1 MESLTAGSRRS
12 CWALWLGGV
21 FWLVGLWLCLALPG
35 QADAPGQTPHQETH
49 DGARP
54 PQEDANAGAKGPA
67 QADGAQAD
75 RAQAGGARAGGA
87 QADRAQADGAQ
98 ADRAENDAQ
107 APRQRP
113 GERNLRV
120 QRIMAARQRMMLARQ
135 RGRRANLRAALAGEG
150 AETVQENVFFPPD
163 RETLQLLTKAQELL
177 EAKRFAEA
185 VKFLGKI
192 LTQSEDHF
200 FQPEK
205 DQPIYRSLKAEAQRL
220 IGSMP
225 PAGREAYELEYGAV
239 ARQALQRA
247 AASGDLSGLADVSR
261 QYFHTQ
267 AGYEATYLLALA
279 NLDLGQPLAAALCLK
294 RLQESPAAERL
305 EPGLSFLLALCWQR
319 AGVPASAAA
328 VLLDLRQRFPR
339 GILTVAGQRVRM
351 DALPEA
357 NDRQAVEGALAWLES
372 MAGKPDASPLD
383 AARGNWV
390 LYRGS
395 PSRNAAN
402 AGGMPLLN
410 HRWAVP
416 VVNDPF
422 AQEELARL
430 AQSDTDQG
438 AASLPAFQPLAV
450 GGWVL
455 MRSLTGL
462 EAVDFR
468 TGKRVWAGGVD
479 ESVRQLLDS
488 AAPSS
493 LWANNPSLSQW
504 LADRVWRDM
513 VYGQISCDGQ
523 HVYCVE
529 DLGVSFVSP
538 GQTAMVLANG
548 RLLAQPT
555 GPKPYNRLA
564 AYELATE
571 GKLKWELGSQ
581 PMEGG
586 LPLAGAFFLGP
597 PLPLAG
603 RLYALAELKGEVRL
617 IAIDAQKGTVEWT
630 QQLASLATSILEDP
644 LRRNT
649 GATPSYAD
657 GVLVCPTAVG
667 AVVGVDLTTRS
678 LLWGY
683 QYPQEAQTDYSRA
696 VALKL
701 RASGMLLEDPS
712 ANHRWVDSTATLAEG
727 KVLLTPA
734 ESTELHCLDLV
745 QGSLMWKRPREDGL
759 YIGCVHDGRVLVVGR
774 TALRALRLAT
784 GEPLWAGESVPLPS
798 GATPSGRGFFNGELY
813 FLPLSSGEVAAIRV
827 RDGAIVARARS
838 RTGSIPG
845 NLICYQGAVI
855 SQGVQRLECFFQ
867 IEDLRRQVA
876 ADLAEHPEDPAALA
890 RQGELLLDEGQHAA
904 AIDHLRRSYALRA
917 DPHTRGLLVDALTEA
932 LASDFEHHRGV
943 VEELARLATDP
954 QEQSRYL
961 RVVGMGLQRVGEFWP
976 AFETYLKLLEVTAA
990 QAELE
995 RIDASLAVRRD
1006 RWVQAR
1012 LAELRSAAD
1021 EQARQQIDAAIAARL
1036 AAAQTSAE
1044 PSELARFLRHFG
1056 FHPAADEARVA
1067 LATRLV
1073 EAGRLLEAEI
1083 LLEQVDLAADSN
1095 AARAAT
1101 ARLAL
1106 LLRDAGRIEES
1117 ARFYKRLAG
1126 PLAKLECL
1134 PGQTG
1139 QAIVDELAPQH
1150 GIRALLAG
1158 RDPYP
1163 RGKVEQRDG
1172 PGQQG
1177 SAFPLFPVEVRGQR
1191 SSFLAHSTIYLEH
1204 NQHVL
1209 VARDAQGRERWRL
1222 GLRDR
1227 SDMIFLGNQ
1236 LTQLQGTGH
1245 LLLVSLGVELVA
1257 VDALGTPGDPRPRI
1271 VWRQELAD
1279 ASTLATA
1286 RQFGFQQR
1294 MLNVAGRLPRM
1305 IITDNLGRPLGSPG
1319 TATPHYV
1326 CYQRAR
1332 QVIAVD
1338 PLSGDL
1344 LWQRSDLPAGCDII
1358 GDRYFVFVT
1367 PPGGGE
1373 TVVLDALDGRE
1384 VARRSLPPAESR
1396 SIVQGR
1402 ELVTWTNEGRW
1413 ILRRLDAWTGQHLW
1427 ERQFHANSR
1436 VWAVEDEA
1444 VGVLEQGRRF
1454 VLVDAATG
1462 QLLVDAEV
1470 EAGPNLIDLFVLRSP
1485 THDLLLLNHAPQNQ
1499 NNKTFQPVPYQAW
1512 GIPLLNGRIYGF
1524 ERKDNEQVRA
1534 AAWVT
1539 NIKNQGMLLTQ
1550 PPALPV
1556 LVFATSVWEQVNGRQ
1571 QPSGMA
1577 TCLDKRTGR
1586 FIYEQQTAGQLQSVE
1601 CVGDPEKGRV
1611 TVRTLRASAVLTFTD
1626 EPWPAAGQAPAG
1638 NPAPQNKPAPPQGGN
1653 EQEPLDAEAADD
1665 TSDDADD
1672 DATDD
1677 ADDDASDHAEDDAA
1691 DDADADATDDA
1702 DGAASDEADDHA
1714 FDDTSDDTSDDIDDD
1729 ASDDVDDQGTQD

>member
-1 MESLTAGSRRS
+1 MVMLTALRRTS
-12 CWALWLGGV
+12 LCALGLGIA
-21 FWLVGLWLCLALPG
+21 LAAGLLLARPGLADDAG
-35 QADAPGQTPHQETH
+35 QAQRQPVDNPGTHQEAAADNAAAHAQNQPAHDQPAQDRAAGDQQAQDQPAQDAP
-49 DGARP
+49 
-54 PQEDANAGAKGPA
+54 
-67 QADGAQAD
+67 
-75 RAQAGGARAGGA
+75 
-87 QADRAQADGAQ
+87 
-98 ADRAENDAQ
+98 
-107 APRQRP
+107 
-113 GERNLRV
+113 
-120 QRIMAARQRMMLARQ
+120 ARQQAQQRLLRRARMMQQMMLARQ
-135 RGRRANLRAALAGEG
+135 RGRRAILRQAPDGTG
-150 AETVQENVFFPPD
+150 AEVYQENVFFPPD
-163 RETLQLLTKAQELL
+163 RETLQLLTRSQELL

-192 LTQSEDHF
+192 LAQSEDHF
-200 FQPEK
+200 FQPDK
-205 DQPIYRSLKAEAQRL
+205 DQPIFRSLKAEAQRL

-225 PAGREAYELEYGAV
+225 AAGREAYELEYGAV

-247 AASGDLSGLADVSR
+247 AAAGDLAGLADVSR

-279 NLDLGQPLAAALCLK
+279 NLDRSQPLAAALCLK
-294 RLQESPAAERL
+294 RLQESPAASRL
-305 EPGLSFLLALCWQR
+305 DPSLSFLLAVCWQR
-319 AGVPASAAA
+319 AGAPASAAA
-328 VLLDLRQRFPR
+328 VLLDLRKRLPESALS
-339 GILTVAGQRVRM
+339 IAGRRVPL
-351 DALPEA
+351 AVLPEA
-357 NDRQAVEGALAWLES
+357 DGPDAAEQAIAWLES
-372 MAGKPDASPLD
+372 VAGTSAAIPLD
-383 AARGNWV
+383 APRENWV
-390 LYRGS
+390 LFRGS
-395 PSRNAAN
+395 PARNAASP
-402 AGGMPLLN
+402 GGMPLLN

-430 AQSDTDQG
+430 AQADADQG
-438 AASLPAFQPLAV
+438 AASLPALQPLAV

-488 AAPSS
+488 ATPSS
-493 LWANNPSLSQW
+493 LWANNPPLSQW
-504 LADRVWRDM
+504 LADRLWRDM
-513 VYGQISCDGQ
+513 VYGQMACDGQ
-523 HVYCVE
+523 NVYCVE
-529 DLGVSFVSP
+529 DLGVSFFSP
-538 GQTAMVLANG
+538 GQTSMVLANG

-603 RLYALAELKGEVRL
+603 RLYVLAEMKGEIRL
-617 IAIDAQKGTVEWT
+617 AAIDAQTGSVEWT
-630 QQLASLATSILEDP
+630 QQLASLTTSILEDP

-683 QYPQEAQTDYSRA
+683 QYPQEAHADYSRA

-701 RASGMLLEDPS
+701 RAAGMLLEDMT
-712 ANHRWVDSTATLAEG
+712 ANHRWVDATATLAEG

-734 ESTELHCLDLV
+734 ESNELHCLDLV
-745 QGSLMWKRPREDGL
+745 QGSLIWKRPRDDGM
-759 YIGCVHDGRVLVVGR
+759 YIGCVHEGRVLVVGR
-774 TALRALRLAT
+774 ASLRALDLAT
-784 GEPLWAGESVPLPS
+784 GEPVWTPDSVPLPS
-798 GATPSGRGFFNGELY
+798 GAMPSGRGFFNGELY
-813 FLPLSSGEVAAIRV
+813 FLPLSSGEVAAVRV
-827 RDGAIVARARS
+827 RDGMIIARARS
-838 RTGSIPG
+838 RTGSVPG
-845 NLICYQGAVI
+845 NLVCYQGAVI
-855 SQGVQRLECFFQ
+855 SQGPRALECFFQ

-876 ADLAEHPEDPAALA
+876 ADLAEHPDDPAALA
-890 RQGELLLDEGQHAA
+890 RQGELLLDEGQHAQ
-904 AIDHLRRSYALRA
+904 AIEHLRRSYALRP
-917 DPHTRGLLVDALTEA
+917 DPHTRGLLVDALTEG
-932 LASDFEHHRGV
+932 LASDFAQHRGAV
-943 VEELARLATDP
+943 AELASLATEP
-954 QEQSRYL
+954 EEQTRYL
-961 RVVGMGLQRVGEFWP
+961 RVVGLGLQRAGEFWP

-990 QAELE
+990 PSELE
-995 RIDASLAVRRD
+995 RIDASLSVRRD

-1012 LAELRSAAD
+1012 LAELRVAAD
-1021 EQARQQIDAAIAARL
+1021 EQARQQIDRAIEARL
-1036 AAAQTSAE
+1036 AAALAAAE
-1044 PSELARFLRHFG
+1044 TDALARFVRHFG

-1067 LATRLV
+1067 LAARRAD
-1073 EAGRLLEAEI
+1073 AGRLLEAEI
-1083 LLEQVDLAADSN
+1083 LLEQVDLAADGP

-1106 LLRDAGRIEES
+1106 LLHAAGRAEEA
-1117 ARFYKRLAG
+1117 ARFCKRLAG
-1126 PLAKLECL
+1126 PLANLECL
-1134 PGQTG
+1134 PGRTG
-1139 QAIVDELAPQH
+1139 RAILDELAPNDRL
-1150 GIRALLAG
+1150 RAVLAG

-1163 RGKVEQRDG
+1163 RGKVERQDG

-1177 SAFPLFPVEVRGQR
+1177 SAFPLFPVEVRGER
-1191 SSFLAHSTIYLEH
+1191 SSFLAHSTVYLEH

-1209 VARDAQGRERWRL
+1209 VARDSQGRERWRL

-1236 LTQLQGTGH
+1236 LTQLQGAGH

-1257 VDALGTPGDPRPRI
+1257 IDALGVPGDPRPRV
-1271 VWRQELAD
+1271 VWRHDLAD
-1279 ASTLATA
+1279 ANTLATA

-1305 IITDNLGRPLGSPG
+1305 IITDNLGRPLGSAG
-1319 TATPHYV
+1319 AATPHYV

-1338 PLSGDL
+1338 PLSGET
-1344 LWQRSDLPAGCDII
+1344 LWQRSDLPAGSEII
-1358 GDRYFVFVT
+1358 GDRGLVFVT

-1384 VARRSLPPAESR
+1384 LARRSLPAPESR

-1413 ILRRLDAWTGQHLW
+1413 VLRRTDAWTGQHVW

-1436 VWAVEDEA
+1436 VWAVEDQA

-1454 VLVDAATG
+1454 VLLDAATG
-1462 QLLVDAEV
+1462 QVLVDAEV

-1512 GIPLLNGRIYGF
+1512 GIPLLNGRVYGF
-1524 ERKDNEQVRA
+1524 ERRPNEQIRA
-1534 AAWVT
+1534 ASWVAHV
-1539 NIKNQGMLLTQ
+1539 KNQGMLLTQ
-1550 PPALPV
+1550 PAGLPV

-1571 QPSGMA
+1571 QPSGIA

-1586 FIYEQQTAGQLQSVE
+1586 FVYEQQTAGQLQSVE
-1601 CVGDPEKGRV
+1601 CVGDPEAGRV
-1611 TVRTLRASAVLTFTD
+1611 TVRTLRASTVLTFTD
-1626 EPWPAAGQAPAG
+1626 EPWPAADADAPGQGAATERE
-1638 NPAPQNKPAPPQGGN
+1638 PAPGQGRN
-1653 EQEPLDAEAADD
+1653 EQKSMDPR
-1665 TSDDADD
+1665 
-1672 DATDD
+1672 
-1677 ADDDASDHAEDDAA
+1677 ASE
-1691 DDADADATDDA
+1691 DADADESDVDESDEDESDEDDW
-1702 DGAASDEADDHA
+1702 DEDESDEDDWDEDDSDEDDSDEDEFDDEADDEP
-1714 FDDTSDDTSDDIDDD
+1714 
-1729 ASDDVDDQGTQD
+1729 

>member
-1 MESLTAGSRRS
+1 MVMQTALRRTSLCAIGLGIAIAAGLLSAAGPGMADGPDESQRQAVDSASTPQAAAG
-12 CWALWLGGV
+12 G
-21 FWLVGLWLCLALPG
+21 
-35 QADAPGQTPHQETH
+35 
-49 DGARP
+49 
-54 PQEDANAGAKGPA
+54 NAPA
-67 QADGAQAD
+67 QGGDPPTQERPAQDQAAREQQGQD
-75 RAQAGGARAGGA
+75 QQAQEPRAQQPAQQRLVRRA
-87 QADRAQADGAQ
+87 
-98 ADRAENDAQ
+98 
-107 APRQRP
+107 
-113 GERNLRV
+113 LMV
-120 QRIMAARQRMMLARQ
+120 QKMMLARQ
-135 RGRRANLRAALAGEG
+135 LGRRAILRQAPDDTG
-150 AETVQENVFFPPD
+150 AEVYQENVFFPPD
-163 RETLQLLTKAQELL
+163 RETLQLLTRAQELL
-177 EAKRFAEA
+177 QSKRFSEA
-185 VKFLGKI
+185 VKFLGRI

-200 FQPEK
+200 FQPDK
-205 DQPIYRSLKAEAQRL
+205 DQPIFRSLKAEAQRL

-225 PAGREAYELEYGAV
+225 VAGREAYELEYGAV
-239 ARQALQRA
+239 ARQALQRSA
-247 AASGDLSGLADVSR
+247 AAGDLAGLADVSR

-279 NLDLGQPLAAALCLK
+279 NLDRSQPLAAALCLK
-294 RLQESPAAERL
+294 RLQESPAASRL
-305 EPGLSFLLALCWQR
+305 DPGLSFLLAVCWQR
-319 AGVPASAAA
+319 AGVPANAAS
-328 VLLDLRQRFPR
+328 VLLDLRQRLPESVFS
-339 GILTVAGQRVRM
+339 VAGRRVPV
-351 DALPEA
+351 AVLPEA
-357 NDRQAVEGALAWLES
+357 NVRDAAAQAIAWLES
-372 MAGKPDASPLD
+372 VAGTPAAVPLD
-383 AARGNWV
+383 APRDNW
-390 LYRGS
+390 LLFRGS
-395 PSRNAAN
+395 PTRNAASP
-402 AGGMPLLN
+402 GGMPLLN

-430 AQSDTDQG
+430 AQGGADQG
-438 AASLPAFQPLAV
+438 AATLPSLQPLAV

-468 TGKRVWAGGVD
+468 TGKRVWAGGID
-479 ESVRQLLDS
+479 ESVRQLLDN
-488 AAPSS
+488 ATPSS
-493 LWANNPSLSQW
+493 MWANNPPLSQW

-513 VYGQISCDGQ
+513 VFGQMSCDGQ
-523 HVYCVE
+523 NVYCVE
-529 DLGVSFVSP
+529 DLGVSLLTP
-538 GQTAMVLANG
+538 KQTSLVLANG
-548 RLLAQPT
+548 RLAAQPT

-603 RLYALAELKGEVRL
+603 RLYVLAEMKGEIRL
-617 IAIDAQKGTVEWT
+617 VAIDAQTGNIEWT
-630 QQLASLATSILEDP
+630 QQLASLNTSILEDP

-683 QYPQEAQTDYSRA
+683 QYPQEAHADYSRA

-701 RASGMLLEDPS
+701 RASGMLLEDMT

-727 KVLLTPA
+727 RVLLTPA
-734 ESTELHCLDLV
+734 ESNELHCLDLV
-745 QGSLMWKRPREDGL
+745 QGSLIWKRPREDGM
-759 YIGCVHDGRVLVVGR
+759 YIGCVHEGRVLVVGR
-774 TALRALRLAT
+774 TSLRALDLAT
-784 GEPLWAGESVPLPS
+784 GEPVWSPDALPLPS
-798 GATPSGRGFFNGELY
+798 GAMPSGRGFFNGELY
-813 FLPLSSGEVAAIRV
+813 FLPLGSGEVAAVRL
-827 RDGAIVARARS
+827 RDGAIIARARS

-855 SQGVQRLECFFQ
+855 SQGVGQLECFFQ

-876 ADLAEHPEDPAALA
+876 ADLAEHPDDPAALA
-890 RQGELLLDEGQHAA
+890 RQGELLLDEGQHAQ
-904 AIDHLRRSYALRA
+904 AIEHLRRSYALRP
-917 DPHTRGLLVDALTEA
+917 DLHTRGLLVDALTEG
-932 LASDFEHHRGV
+932 LASDFAQHRGAV
-943 VEELARLATDP
+943 AELASLATDP
-954 QEQSRYL
+954 EEQTRYL
-961 RVVGMGLQRVGEFWP
+961 RVLGLGLQQAREFWP

-990 QAELE
+990 PSELE
-995 RIDASLAVRRD
+995 RMDASLSVRRD

-1012 LAELRSAAD
+1012 LAELRLAAD
-1021 EQARQQIDAAIAARL
+1021 EQAQQQIDSAIGARL
-1036 AAAQTSAE
+1036 AAALAATETDA
-1044 PSELARFLRHFG
+1044 LARFVRYFG

-1067 LATRLV
+1067 LATRLAD
-1073 EAGRLLEAEI
+1073 AGRLLEAEI
-1083 LLEQVDLAADSN
+1083 LLEQVDLATN
-1095 AARAAT
+1095 TPAARAAT

-1106 LLRDAGRIEES
+1106 LLHSTGRVEEA
-1117 ARFYKRLAG
+1117 ARYYKRLAG
-1126 PLAKLECL
+1126 PLASLECL
-1134 PGQTG
+1134 PGRTG
-1139 QAIVDELAPQH
+1139 QEMLDELAPNDRL
-1150 GIRALLAG
+1150 RAVLAG

-1163 RGKVEQRDG
+1163 RGKVERQDG

-1177 SAFPLFPVEVRGQR
+1177 SAFPLFPVEVRGER
-1191 SSFLAHSTIYLEH
+1191 SSFLAHSTVYLEQ

-1209 VARDAQGRERWRL
+1209 VARDSQGRERWRL

-1236 LTQLQGTGH
+1236 LTQLQGVGH

-1257 VDALGTPGDPRPRI
+1257 IDVLGVPGDPRPR
-1271 VWRQELAD
+1271 VLWRHDLAD
-1279 ASTLATA
+1279 TNTLATA

-1305 IITDNLGRPLGSPG
+1305 IITDNLGRPLGSAG

-1338 PLSGDL
+1338 PLSGET
-1344 LWQRSDLPAGCDII
+1344 LWQRSDLPAGSEII
-1358 GDRYFVFVT
+1358 GDRGLVFIT

-1373 TVVLDALDGRE
+1373 TVVLDPLDGRE
-1384 VARRSLPPAESR
+1384 VARRSLPPPESR

-1413 ILRRLDAWTGQHLW
+1413 VLRRTDAWTGQHAW
-1427 ERQFHANSR
+1427 ERQYHANSR
-1436 VWAVEDEA
+1436 VWAVEDQA

-1499 NNKTFQPVPYQAW
+1499 NNKMFQPVPYQAW
-1512 GIPLLNGRIYGF
+1512 GIPLLNGRVYGF
-1524 ERKDNEQVRA
+1524 ERKPNEQIRA
-1534 AAWVT
+1534 ASWVAHV
-1539 NIKNQGMLLTQ
+1539 KNQGMLLTQ
-1550 PPALPV
+1550 PTGLPV

-1571 QPSGMA
+1571 QPSGIA

-1601 CVGDPEKGRV
+1601 CVGDPEAGCV
-1611 TVRTLRASAVLTFTD
+1611 TVRTLRASTVLTFTD
-1626 EPWPAAGQAPAG
+1626 APWRAEDADTLPQDGADENETRPRQGRQKQPSEDPQAT
-1638 NPAPQNKPAPPQGGN
+1638 QDI
-1653 EQEPLDAEAADD
+1653 DAE
-1665 TSDDADD
+1665 SSDADEAD
-1672 DATDD
+1672 VDEADIDESGDNEWHEDEADESD
-1677 ADDDASDHAEDDAA
+1677 ADESEGDESDQ
-1691 DDADADATDDA
+1691 
-1702 DGAASDEADDHA
+1702 DEADDERQFGEGERHEA
-1714 FDDTSDDTSDDIDDD
+1714 E
-1729 ASDDVDDQGTQD
+1729 GG